1 MKYLIQRENAY
12 LKLITDLNGK
22 LITYMINIFSKE
34 QIQMAKGVQDAI
46 IEYANYYMKCYDH
59 NNQIICMKIAII
71 EEVSPEVELKLQLAD
86 VLTSFIPKEL
96 YEVNIK
102 NNKFKNNPDKLEAI
116 LGDFSQFL
124 QNTIFL
130 PSIQMNNE
138 FIMFRN
144 EAIWK
149 TKRSILQK

>member
-1 MKYLIQRENAY
+1 
-12 LKLITDLNGK
+12 
-22 LITYMINIFSKE
+22 
-34 QIQMAKGVQDAI
+34 
-46 IEYANYYMKCYDH
+46 
-59 NNQIICMKIAII
+59 MKIANI
-71 EEVSPEVELKLQLAD
+71 EEVNPEVELKLELAD
-86 VLTSFIPKEL
+86 LLVTFIPKQL
-96 YEVNIK
+96 YEVNVQ
-102 NNKFKNNPDKLEAI
+102 NNKLKNNPDKLEAI

-149 TKRSILQK
+149 TKRSIL

>member
-1 MKYLIQRENAY
+1 
-12 LKLITDLNGK
+12 
-22 LITYMINIFSKE
+22 
-34 QIQMAKGVQDAI
+34 
-46 IEYANYYMKCYDH
+46 
-59 NNQIICMKIAII
+59 MKIAII